1 MKRPKAIL
9 AEDEPLLRAELRE
22 TLQALWPELDII
34 AEAKDGGQAMQAL
47 RADIPDVL
55 FLDIQ
60 MPGSSGIEIARA
72 ASGRCHV
79 VFITAFDD
87 YAVAAFEE
95 GAVDYLMKPVTAARL
110 ATAIARIR
118 QRMDWK
124 PARIDG
130 VLDTLVQRLEG
141 GADNRYLRWVSVSR
155 GQSIVLYTVE
165 EVCYFQASGKYTLV
179 ATPDAQSLIR
189 RTIRDLVAEVDPNL
203 FWQVHRSTLVNLH
216 AIAAVHRSVRG
227 ELTIRLKARP
237 ETLPVS
243 AQHAHRFRQM

>member
-1 MKRPKAIL
+1 
-9 AEDEPLLRAELRE
+9 LRAELRE

-189 RTIRDLVAEVDPNL
+189 RTIRDLVAELDPNL

>member
-1 MKRPKAIL
+1 
-9 AEDEPLLRAELRE
+9 
-22 TLQALWPELDII
+22 
-34 AEAKDGGQAMQAL
+34 
-47 RADIPDVL
+47 
-55 FLDIQ
+55 
-60 MPGSSGIEIARA
+60 
-72 ASGRCHV
+72 
-79 VFITAFDD
+79 
-87 YAVAAFEE
+87 
-95 GAVDYLMKPVTAARL
+95 
-110 ATAIARIR
+110 
-118 QRMDWK
+118 MDWK

-189 RTIRDLVAEVDPNL
+189 RTIRDLVAELDPNL